1 MSELSA
7 AVPYWRLSSFYFLYF
22 ACLGVMVP
30 YWSLYLE
37 SAGFSAAAIGV
48 VLAVTA
54 GTRIVSPNFWGWI
67 ADRSGRRLLII
78 RAGALMAALCFA
90 LLPFGES
97 VAWVAACI
105 ALHTFFWGAILAQ
118 YEVITLA
125 AMGSEVHRYGQ
136 VRLWGSISFV
146 VLVVLVGML
155 FDVSGVAQFPL
166 VMMVPLLL
174 LVAGSFVIHD
184 AAPPVSRQPRRGI
197 HVLLRS
203 RVLWCFL
210 GASFLLQLS
219 HAPYYGFFSLLLSR
233 EGYSSTSIGYLWAL
247 GVIAEI
253 LFFAVAHRVL
263 QRFSLRE
270 VLIASLLLAALR
282 WLMIGFGA
290 ASVGVLVLAQ
300 CLHAATFGSFHA
312 AGIEFVRRHFGY
324 ADQGQ
329 GQALYSA
336 ISFGAGGALGALG
349 SGWLWDRSQH
359 AVFLLAALGALA
371 GALLLRDGWRDEPT
385 GSASASFAGRAS

>member
-1 MSELSA
+1 MSGLSA
-7 AVPYWRLSSFYFLYF
+7 AFPYWRLSSFYFLYF

-37 SAGFSAAAIGV
+37 SAGLSATAIGV

-54 GTRIVSPNFWGWI
+54 GTRIVAPNLWGWV
-67 ADRSGRRLLII
+67 ADRSGRRLWII
-78 RAGALMAALCFA
+78 RFGALMAALCFA
-90 LLPFGES
+90 LLPAGEGLG
-97 VAWVAACI
+97 WVAVCI
-105 ALHTFFWGAILAQ
+105 ALHTFFWNAILAQ

-146 VLVVLVGML
+146 VLVVLGGMV
-155 FDVSGVAQFPL
+155 FERAGIACFPL
-166 VMMVPLLL
+166 VMMVPLVL
-174 LVAGSFVIHD
+174 LVAGSLAVRD
-184 AAPPVSRQPRRGI
+184 AAPAARQQRSGGI
-197 HVLLRS
+197 RSALSS
-203 RVLWCFL
+203 RVLWSFL
-210 GASFLLQLS
+210 AASFLLQFS
-219 HAPYYGFFSLLLSR
+219 HAPYYGFFSLLLYR
-233 EGYSSTSIGYLWAL
+233 EGYGSTTIGFLWAL
-247 GVIAEI
+247 GVVAEVL
-253 LFFAVAHRVL
+253 LFAMAHRLL

-270 VLIASLLLAALR
+270 VLVASMLLAALR

-290 ASVGVLVLAQ
+290 GSVLVLVLAQ

-359 AVFLLAALGALA
+359 LVFLLAALAAVA
-371 GALLLRDGWRDEPT
+371 GAVVLRVGLHGPDA
-385 GSASASFAGRAS
+385 GSVPARSGAAA

>member
-1 MSELSA
+1 MSGRSA
-7 AVPYWRLSSFYFLYF
+7 AFPYWRLSSFYFLYF

-37 SAGFSAAAIGV
+37 SAGLSAAAIGI
-48 VLAVTA
+48 VLAVTS
-54 GTRIVSPNFWGWI
+54 GTRIVAPNFWGWI

-78 RAGALMAALCFA
+78 RTGAVMAALCFA
-90 LLPFGES
+90 LLPAGES
-97 VAWVAACI
+97 VAWVAMCI
-105 ALHTFFWGAILAQ
+105 ALHTFFWSAILAQ

-155 FDVSGVAQFPL
+155 FDHAGVARFPV
-166 VMMVPLLL
+166 VMMLPLLM
-174 LVAGSFVIHD
+174 LVAGSFAIRD
-184 AAPPVSRQPRRGI
+184 AAPPAARRHGSG
-197 HVLLRS
+197 VGALLRS
-203 RVLWCFL
+203 RVLWSFL

-233 EGYSSTSIGYLWAL
+233 EGYSSTAIGYLWAL

-253 LFFAVAHRVL
+253 LFFAVAHHVL
-263 QRFSLRE
+263 ERFSLRS
-270 VLIASLLLAALR
+270 VLVVSMLLAALR

-290 ASVGVLVLAQ
+290 GSVTMLVLAQ

-359 AVFLLAALGALA
+359 AVFLLAALGAAA
-371 GALLLRDGWRDEPT
+371 GAVLLRAGMGGDLVG
-385 GSASASFAGRAS
+385 ASPPLSERKPA

>member
-1 MSELSA
+1 MSDLSA
-7 AVPYWRLSSFYFLYF
+7 AIPYWRLSSFYFLYF

-78 RAGALMAALCFA
+78 RAGALLAALCFA
-90 LLPFGES
+90 LLPLGES

-155 FDVSGVAQFPL
+155 FDAAGVGQFPL

-184 AAPPVSRQPRRGI
+184 AAPSVSRQPRSGI
-197 HVLLRS
+197 RVLLQS
-203 RVLWCFL
+203 RVLWSFL

-270 VLIASLLLAALR
+270 VLIASMLLAALR

-359 AVFLLAALGALA
+359 AVFLLAALGAVA
-371 GALLLRDGWRDEPT
+371 GALLLRHGWHGEPA
-385 GSASASFAGRAS
+385 GSATSPLAGKTA

>member
-1 MSELSA
+1 
-7 AVPYWRLSSFYFLYF
+7 
-22 ACLGVMVP
+22 
-30 YWSLYLE
+30 
-37 SAGFSAAAIGV
+37 
-48 VLAVTA
+48 
-54 GTRIVSPNFWGWI
+54 
-67 ADRSGRRLLII
+67 
-78 RAGALMAALCFA
+78 
-90 LLPFGES
+90 
-97 VAWVAACI
+97 
-105 ALHTFFWGAILAQ
+105 
-118 YEVITLA
+118 
-125 AMGSEVHRYGQ
+125 

-155 FDVSGVAQFPL
+155 FDHAGVARFPV
-166 VMMVPLLL
+166 VMMLPLLM
-174 LVAGSFVIHD
+174 LVAGSFAIRD
-184 AAPPVSRQPRRGI
+184 AAPPAARRQGSGVG
-197 HVLLRS
+197 VLLRS
-203 RVLWCFL
+203 RVIWSFL

-233 EGYSSTSIGYLWAL
+233 EGYSSTAIGYLWAL

-253 LFFAVAHRVL
+253 LFFAVAHHVL
-263 QRFSLRE
+263 QRFSLRS
-270 VLIASLLLAALR
+270 VLAVSMVLAALR

-290 ASVGVLVLAQ
+290 GSVTVLVLAQ

-359 AVFLLAALGALA
+359 AVFLLAALCAAA
-371 GALLLRDGWRDEPT
+371 GAVLLGYSRDTPEILSLGFPVASAGGYAQDQGPRGKVLGWRVPIKFGNVLINPGDIVFGDRDGVLVVPQAVEVAVFSGAIEKARGERDVLNALQQGMST
-385 GSASASFAGRAS
+385 VDAFKKFGIM